1 MFNSKN
7 LIGAATV
14 ILLLIAIPVMAVEG
28 TAKFVVTDT
37 VSVAGSELKPGAY
50 DVKWESSSS
59 EASVVF
65 MSQGKAVL
73 KVQGKIEE
81 LNEKNDSN
89 SLLIMKDPS
98 GKPVLKGL
106 QFSGKKIRITFFN
119 RSVRFVLSARGLL
132 IPAPHNR
139 RIRVNR

>member
-1 MFNSKN
+1 MFKSKN
-7 LIGAATV
+7 LIWAATV
-14 ILLLIAIPVMAVEG
+14 ILLLIAIPAMAVEG

-37 VSVAGSELKPGAY
+37 LSVAGNVLKPGEY
-50 DVKWESSSS
+50 DVKWASSSP

-81 LNEKNDSN
+81 LNAKTDSN

-98 GKPVLKGL
+98 GKPVLKCL
-106 QFSGKKIRITFFN
+106 QFNGKKIRITF
-119 RSVRFVLSARGLL
+119 
-132 IPAPHNR
+132 
-139 RIRVNR
+139 